1 MLKVSVIITAFGTPV
16 LLEKA
21 IKSVLNQTLDRIE
34 LIIVD
39 DNNPDTEA
47 RVLTEKIINN
57 FSKSDINIIYVKHES
72 NKNGATARNTGLSI
86 AQGKYISFLD
96 SDDEYLFERLKKCYC
111 VMEKSSEKIAGV
123 YTGCEF
129 KKDGK
134 RFYVH
139 KKITSGC
146 FLITTLASTFM
157 FCTGS
162 NIFVRKSVFDEL
174 NGFDNNFLRHQD
186 YEFLVRLFEKYSLE
200 AISEVL
206 VIKNNEN
213 INLPNIYKMID
224 IKEQFLAKYKSIIQ
238 NLHIKHQNYI
248 YHSNYIQIAEMSLKN
263 KQFSQA
269 NEYYLKAKKYSSMSL
284 RNRFR
289 KILLAIYN
297 NIN

>member
-111 VMEKSSEKIAGV
+111 VMEKSSKKIAGV

-134 RFYVH
+134 RFNVH

-213 INLPNIYKMID
+213 LNLPNIYKMID

-238 NLHIKHQNYI
+238 NLHINHQNYI

-263 KQFSQA
+263 KQFSLA

-289 KILLAIYN
+289 KIFLTIYN